1 MYLFMTADNFPATY
15 SSVSNVKEE
24 EERSRAYYYGNGSR
38 LSLLFLSLVEK
49 LLCVFFLTNYQ
60 T

>member
-24 EERSRAYYYGNGSR
+24 RSRAYYYGNGSR
-38 LSLLFLSLVEK
+38 LSLLFLLLVEK
-49 LLCVFFLTNYQ
+49 LLCVFFNQLSNVAM
-60 T
+60 

>member
-15 SSVSNVKEE
+15 SSVSNVK

-49 LLCVFFLTNYQ
+49 LLCVFLTNYQ